1 MEKQH
6 QRNPL
11 QSEKLLKMKYFL
23 ALSIFV
29 ITLFSSCSS
38 SQSSTKPITQAD
50 KILSKSIK
58 AHGGKKYDKAHYEFV
73 FRKKK
78 YTFKNEG
85 QKYEYTASSE
95 KNGASVKVILNN
107 EGISRIIDGKKM
119 PLTPKEVRGLTGG
132 LNSVIY
138 FATLPHKLLD
148 PAVNKTYKGT
158 TSIKGQSYEVLHIY
172 FNEENGGVDHDDNF
186 YYWINAKTNRI
197 DYLAY
202 DYKVNSGGVRF
213 RSAYNTR
220 VVDGIL
226 FQDYVNYK
234 APVGTALSDLP
245 ALFEKGELKKLS
257 VIETENVINLK

>member
-1 MEKQH
+1 
-6 QRNPL
+6 
-11 QSEKLLKMKYFL
+11 MKFIFT
-23 ALSIFV
+23 LSIFA
-29 ITLFSSCSS
+29 ITLFSSCTLLDSANRS
-38 SQSSTKPITQAD
+38 KSEAD
-50 KILSKSIK
+50 KILSKTIK

-85 QKYEYTASSE
+85 QKYKYTSSST
-95 KNGASVKVILNN
+95 KDGQKIIDVLNN
-107 EGISRIIDGKKM
+107 DGINRTIDGKAIALSEKQI
-119 PLTPKEVRGLTGG
+119 RGYTGS

-148 PAVNKTYKGT
+148 PAVNKSYKGIT
-158 TSIKGQSYEVLHIY
+158 NINGQVYQVLHIY

-202 DYKVNSGGVRF
+202 DYKVNNGGVRF

-220 VVDGIL
+220 IVDGIL

-234 APVGTALSDLP
+234 APVGTALKDLP
-245 ALFEKGELKKLS
+245 ALFEKNELKKLS
-257 VIETENVINLK
+257 VIETKNIVNLK

>member
-1 MEKQH
+1 M
-6 QRNPL
+6 
-11 QSEKLLKMKYFL
+11 KLFIAAIFIVIIL
-23 ALSIFV
+23 LS
-29 ITLFSSCSS
+29 TCSS
-38 SQSSTKPITQAD
+38 IKNATKPTTQAD
-50 KILSKSIK
+50 KILSKTIN
-58 AHGGKKYDKAHYEFV
+58 AHGGEKYDKAHYEFV

-85 QKYEYTASSE
+85 QKYTYTASST
-95 KNGASVKVILNN
+95 KDGQKIIDVLNN
-107 EGISRIIDGKKM
+107 DGITRTINGTTTSLSEKQK
-119 PLTPKEVRGLTGG
+119 RGYTGS

-148 PAVNKTYKGT
+148 PAVNKSYIGKVD
-158 TSIKGQSYEVLHIY
+158 IKGMSYDVLHIY

-202 DYKVNSGGVRF
+202 DYKVNNGGVRF
-213 RSAYNTR
+213 RSAYNPR

-234 APVGTALSDLP
+234 APVGTPLSMLP
-245 ALFEKGELKKLS
+245 KLFEKNELTKLS
-257 VIETENVINLK
+257 VIETEDIVNLK